1 MDEIEPGGMI
11 SREDAISEAFVA
23 RTTALTTAREEQVEE
38 REAAEA
44 ESGLESQESELPD
57 EAKFSSAEDLELEQ
71 EEAAAAVEDDTVEME
86 PASEDQGPPTMEWL
100 KADIVD
106 YINSTTGTPRDE
118 LEAMTKAEML
128 DRFVDADG

>member
-1 MDEIEPGGMI
+1 MDEIEPGGML
-11 SREDAISEAFVA
+11 SREESISEAFTA
-23 RTTALTTAREEQVEE
+23 RTAALTTAREEQVEE

-71 EEAAAAVEDDTVEME
+71 EEAAAAEDDTVEME